1 MSERVGKTQ
10 EIEYGDWRNCTKG
23 WLMITRND
31 LTALLREMDDFMDRH
46 YSGERRH
53 CDTVSINLEVANYT
67 EEKGLHMR
75 GLINSKFRR
84 RIPETADIRPITS
97 EEFDAWKDRGTDCLS
112 SMSLEEYIAK
122 GSFRKEGE
130 IKE

>member
-1 MSERVGKTQ
+1 MSERVRKTQ
-10 EIEYGDWRNCTKG
+10 EIEYGDWRNCTQG
-23 WLMITRND
+23 WVMITRND

-75 GLINSKFRR
+75 GLIKSKFRTY
-84 RIPETADIRPITS
+84 IPETADIRDITS
-97 EEFDAWKDRGTDCLS
+97 EEFDAWKDRGTDCIS
-112 SMSLEEYIAK
+112 SMTLEEYKQQRENA
-122 GSFRKEGE
+122 RK
-130 IKE
+130 